1 MREKRREKQTKRK
14 DGERERKNDK
24 EKGRKGKRGKGKRGL
39 FSCGFVLR
47 PSAPVLCQ
55 ALLHP
60 LPGVVRDD
68 LGGGCG
74 ACPFMRRDSWSL

>member
-1 MREKRREKQTKRK
+1 MTKRK
-14 DGERERKNDK
+14 GGKERE
-24 EKGRKGKRGKGKRGL
+24 ERGKGGC
-39 FSCGFVLR
+39 SAAGFVLR